1 MDIQSASNF
10 ERLFFESVD
19 RDGPATAEAFRGF
32 AEGRSISVP
41 PQALEAMTRLFAGE
55 ATDEAATSEAMRLAL
70 SETGEIVDPH
80 TAVALS
86 ALRRS
91 PGTGP
96 TVVLATA
103 HPAKFADAV
112 TAAVGAAAPLPR
124 HLAQLMSAREH
135 FTVLPND
142 QAAVE
147 RFVKERARA
156 A

>member
-10 ERLFFESVD
+10 ERLFFEAVG

-32 AEGRSISVP
+32 AEGRSISLP

-55 ATDEAATSEAMRLAL
+55 TTDEVATSEAMRLAL
-70 SETGEIVDPH
+70 SETGQTVDPH

-103 HPAKFADAV
+103 HPAKFPDAVLAATGHAPLAPERAQALAGRPERYESIAADAALISAYV
-112 TAAVGAAAPLPR
+112 RDFAGA
-124 HLAQLMSAREH
+124 
-135 FTVLPND
+135 
-142 QAAVE
+142 
-147 RFVKERARA
+147 
-156 A
+156 